1 MDLDIRTDNR
11 FEPKAQKPRS
21 TAQIAGHPIHPM
33 LIPFPIA
40 FFLATLACD
49 LVYLS
54 SGATDLVIATQ
65 WLLGTGLLIG
75 VLAAIAGMTD
85 LFAGT
90 RTRNWRAVW
99 WHAGGN
105 ILAVLISAYNFYLR
119 SQTGAAT
126 GLDIGE
132 VALSALVVLVLVF
145 SGWKGWEMVY
155 RGRAGVAD

>member
-1 MDLDIRTDNR
+1 
-11 FEPKAQKPRS
+11 
-21 TAQIAGHPIHPM
+21 M

-54 SGATDLVIATQ
+54 SGTADLVIATE

-75 VLAAIAGMTD
+75 LLAAIAGLAD
-85 LFAGT
+85 LFTET

-119 SQTGAAT
+119 NQAGAAA
-126 GLDIGE
+126 GLDVGE

-145 SGWKGWEMVY
+145 TGWKGWELVY
-155 RGRAGVAD
+155 RGRVGAADY